1 MQKTKIDIVVFV
13 VIFIF
18 VFSLMIFGCSSESS
32 TSPEDM
38 YQKCIT
44 VNKENPDACD
54 QEFTIYK

>member
-1 MQKTKIDIVVFV
+1 
-13 VIFIF
+13 
-18 VFSLMIFGCSSESS
+18 MIFGYSSESS

-44 VNKENPDACD
+44 VNEENPNACD